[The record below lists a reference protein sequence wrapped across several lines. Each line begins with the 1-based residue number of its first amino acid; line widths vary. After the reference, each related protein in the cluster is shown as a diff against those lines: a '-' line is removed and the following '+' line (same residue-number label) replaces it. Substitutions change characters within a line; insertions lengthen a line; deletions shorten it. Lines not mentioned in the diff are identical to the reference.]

1 MMIGTQRIA
10 AQWLCWAVVAYISYR
25 LMLIAEAGGDSNM
38 LFLAIHFL
46 VLWAIVQRPE
56 DLDALADA
64 ADSA

>member
-10 AQWLCWAVVAYISYR
+10 AQWLCWAAVAYISYR
-25 LMLIAEAGGDSNM
+25 LMLIAQTGGDSNI

-56 DLDALADA
+56 DLDVLADA
-64 ADSA
+64 TESA